1 MDQASKHRAAPAI
14 AAAARAHCLMFA
26 IHPQDLMF
34 AIPQD
39 LIETLGEGDVGVRR
53 ALVGG
58 ASFVAARAGVAAG

>member
-1 MDQASKHRAAPAI
+1 LDQASKHRAAQAI
-14 AAAARAHCLMFA
+14 AAAARAHC
-26 IHPQDLMF
+26 LMF

-39 LIETLGEGDVGVRR
+39 LIETLGEGDVGGRR